1 MKWSSGNESRRFYCS
16 KYKKHLLANNQ
27 KTRGKFGIDEVVDI
41 CLKEYRERSSFKPD
55 VMTFL
60 LKKAEKLYQIKK

>member
-1 MKWSSGNESRRFYCS
+1 MKVEDFIAQNI
-16 KYKKHLLANNQ
+16 KKHLLANNE
-27 KTRGKFGIDEVVDI
+27 KTQGKFCIDEVVDI
-41 CLKEYRERSSFKPD
+41 CLKEYRQRSSFKPD